1 MECGQCCDLLNAFVD
16 GELPLENAAL
26 MEGHLENCQ
35 NCQLAHRDLVAQ
47 DAAIRGAFESRRMVA
62 VALAGRVNEQI
73 RRSSSHRGWPRWTS
87 LALSAAAGF
96 LLAVGLFRPWQRP
109 TPIIVFP
116 PPTVADQKGKSPLSL
131 VVAKDSVEV
140 LLPGEANWQTRKA
153 GETID
158 FGCRIRTS
166 FACPCEIQTSDNSE
180 IRLNGNT
187 ELAIPSARRV
197 ELASGQIMARVA
209 KDPEPFQV
217 SVAATTITAV
227 GTEFDIFCKPKETT
241 LLVLEGS
248 TSVAGKDSDQFVK
261 SGEFAKIVDGR
272 ITTKEHVDPMLM
284 MLTTRWVN
292 EILVMKGRD
301 NPELTRKIDDIL
313 AQLGMVKGEYLGE
326 QEIRSLGDRCVLPL
340 TRYLQSPRSLQNDQ
354 TGKRFTAAR
363 ILSDLA
369 QPWSIPDLIQL
380 LGHQDGTVRFHAAKA
395 LERLTGVNQGQSAD
409 SWRQNSP
416 ESMLDA
422 RKRWQE
428 WWRGHKD
435 RYQSSP

>member
-1 MECGQCCDLLNAFVD
+1 MECGQFHDLMSAFLD
-16 GELPLENAAL
+16 GELPVDDAAL
-26 MEGHLENCQ
+26 MEGHLENCPD
-35 NCQLAHRDLVAQ
+35 CQIAHRTIAAQ
-47 DAAIRGAFESRRMVA
+47 DAAIRSVFEDRRQVA
-62 VALAGRVNEQI
+62 VALAGRVNEQL
-73 RRSSSHRGWPRWTS
+73 RRTSSRRDWPRWTS

-109 TPIIVFP
+109 TPLIVLP
-116 PPTVADQKGKSPLSL
+116 PPSVAEHKEKSPLA
-131 VVAKDSVEV
+131 VIVAKEPIEV
-140 LLPGEANWQTRKA
+140 LLPGETNWQTRKVGQA
-153 GETID
+153 ID
-158 FGCRIRTS
+158 YGCRIRTT
-166 FACPCEIQTSDNSE
+166 FACPCEIQTSDTSE

-187 ELAIPSARRV
+187 ELTIPSARRV
-197 ELASGQIMARVA
+197 ELASGQIMAKVA

-227 GTEFDIFCKPKETT
+227 GTEFDISCKPKETT

-272 ITTKEHVDPMLM
+272 ITTKEQVDPMLM

-340 TRYLQSPRSLQNDQ
+340 TRYLQSPRSLPDDQ
-354 TGKRFTAAR
+354 TGKRSTAAR

-395 LERLTGVNQGQSAD
+395 LERLTGVNQGQSTDA
-409 SWRQNSP
+409 WRRNSL
-416 ESMLDA
+416 ESTRDA
-422 RKRWQE
+422 RNRWQD